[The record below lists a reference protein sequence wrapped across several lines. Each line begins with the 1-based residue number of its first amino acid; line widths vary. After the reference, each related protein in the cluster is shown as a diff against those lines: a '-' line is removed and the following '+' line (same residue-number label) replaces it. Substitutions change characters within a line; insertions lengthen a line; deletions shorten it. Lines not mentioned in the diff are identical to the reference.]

1 MPEAYHCRYHRRRG
15 EGLRKGRTKKKDC
28 LETDSPFIM
37 RSWLT
42 SAAAEETGR
51 TAAPALGKADV
62 VLSTDAAR
70 GGVRLVNNPPAGRY
84 GDGNRGGMNGAQPD

>member
-15 EGLRKGRTKKKDC
+15 EGLRKGRTEKKDC

-70 GGVRLVNNPPAGRY
+70 GVYDWLITRLP
-84 GDGNRGGMNGAQPD
+84 GATVTGIGEA